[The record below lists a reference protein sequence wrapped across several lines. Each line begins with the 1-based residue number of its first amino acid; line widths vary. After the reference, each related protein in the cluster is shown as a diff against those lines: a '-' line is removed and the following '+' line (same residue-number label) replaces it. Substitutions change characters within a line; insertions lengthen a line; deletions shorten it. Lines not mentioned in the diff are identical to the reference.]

1 MQGKF
6 GLFGFCL
13 RKSKKYTNFAALKKK
28 NSPEGRNIMH
38 LTLVQIIDY
47 LGTFAFAVSGIR
59 LASKK
64 QFDWFGAFIVGMVT
78 AVGGGTL
85 RDLSLG
91 MSPFWMTQWIYF
103 VITLVALLLFVFLHK
118 YINKV
123 AGTIFLFDTIGLAL
137 FTVVGFQKTLDA
149 GFPLYAAMLMGIMTG
164 AAGGVLRDILINEEP
179 LIFRRD
185 IYAMACLAGGL
196 FYTAG
201 VLLHL
206 PDVVS
211 QLGCAAVVI
220 TIRVLAVRF
229 HWQLPIVKE

>member
-1 MQGKF
+1 MTITF
-6 GLFGFCL
+6 L
-13 RKSKKYTNFAALKKK
+13 
-28 NSPEGRNIMH
+28 
-38 LTLVQIIDY
+38 QIIDY
-47 LGTFAFAVSGIR
+47 LGTFAFAISGIR

-103 VITLVALLLFVFLHK
+103 AITLVALLLFVFFPKH
-118 YINKV
+118 INRV
-123 AGTIFLFDTIGLAL
+123 AGPIFLFDTIGLAL
-137 FTVVGFQKTLDA
+137 FTVVGFQKTVDA
-149 GFPLYAAMLMGIMTG
+149 GFPLYAAMLMGMMTG
-164 AAGGVLRDILINEEP
+164 AAGGVLRDILINEVP

-185 IYAMACLAGGL
+185 IYALACLAGGL

-201 VLLHL
+201 ELLSF
-206 PDVVS
+206 PAFVS

-220 TIRVLAVRF
+220 LIRVLAVKF
-229 HWQLPIVKE
+229 HWQLPIVRE

>member
-1 MQGKF
+1 MQ
-6 GLFGFCL
+6 
-13 RKSKKYTNFAALKKK
+13 
-28 NSPEGRNIMH
+28 I
-38 LTLVQIIDY
+38 TLVEIIDY

-59 LASKK
+59 LASQKE
-64 QFDWFGAFIVGMVT
+64 FDWFGAFIVGMVT

-85 RDLSLG
+85 RDLCLG

-103 VITLVALLLFVFLHK
+103 LITLLALLLFVLFHK
-118 YINKV
+118 YINRL

-137 FTVVGFQKTLDA
+137 FTVVGFHKTLDA
-149 GFPLYAAMLMGIMTG
+149 GFPLYAAMLMGMMTG

-196 FYTAG
+196 FYMMG
-201 VLLHL
+201 ELLSF
-206 PDVVS
+206 PDMVS

-220 TIRVLAVRF
+220 TIRVLAVRY
-229 HWQLPIVKE
+229 HWQLPIVRE

>member
-1 MQGKF
+1 M
-6 GLFGFCL
+6 
-13 RKSKKYTNFAALKKK
+13 T
-28 NSPEGRNIMH
+28 
-38 LTLVQIIDY
+38 LTLVEIIDY

-59 LASKK
+59 LASQK

-85 RDLSLG
+85 RDLFLG
-91 MSPFWMTQWIYF
+91 ISPFWMTQWIYF
-103 VITLVALLLFVFLHK
+103 AITLLALVLFCFLHK
-118 YINKV
+118 YINRV

-137 FTVVGFQKTLDA
+137 FTVVGFQKTYEA
-149 GFPLYAAMLMGIMTG
+149 GFPLYTAILMGMMTG

-196 FYTAG
+196 LYTVG
-201 VLLHL
+201 VVTGL
-206 PDVVS
+206 PDTVS

-220 TIRVLAVRF
+220 AIRAFAVRY